1 MRFFDSPHAAAA
13 LAKDLDY
20 GDLDSVVKSVV
31 EREGLRK
38 SRPESE

>member
-1 MRFFDSPHAAAA
+1 MRFFDSLHAAAA
-13 LAKDLDY
+13 LAEDLDC
-20 GDLDSVVKSVV
+20 GDLGSVVKSVV